1 MYSGVSGEM
10 ENPLSDKVS
19 VNNPA
24 DLSIIVGYFI
34 MVIGVGIWVSA
45 PLLVWIIVINRE
57 EILMAE

>member
-1 MYSGVSGEM
+1 M

-24 DLSIIVGYFI
+24 DLSIIVGYFL
-34 MVIGVGIWVSA
+34 MVIGVGIWVSE

>member
-1 MYSGVSGEM
+1 M